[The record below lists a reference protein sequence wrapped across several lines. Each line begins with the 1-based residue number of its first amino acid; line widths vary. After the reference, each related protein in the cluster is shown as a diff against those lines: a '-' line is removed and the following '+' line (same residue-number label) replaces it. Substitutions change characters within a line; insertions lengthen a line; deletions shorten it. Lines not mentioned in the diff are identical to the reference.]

1 LFSQRK
7 ESPAKDTEISVPFAL
22 PQDSNVGH
30 MLYNIVS
37 NEFMPSKEEEQIVD
51 YDQNDWNESALFEFA
66 YGET

>member
-1 LFSQRK
+1 
-7 ESPAKDTEISVPFAL
+7 
-22 PQDSNVGH
+22 

-37 NEFMPSKEEEQIVD
+37 NEFMPTREDLSQPIVD